1 MNTHYNTP
9 ADLSLALSRLSITN
23 PNIAFKASLP
33 GSLLYRYDPSS
44 VNEAKLYYGNDLVAP
59 HRLILIQEVS
69 APDAITGTHR
79 LNQVQGS
86 AIWAAAIRSNLMRAI
101 GFETIKGGYLAVRL
115 VDDVWFRFGRGH
127 GMISMGDDVLEF
139 VKAEDAV
146 QAAKELSKLFERQDV
161 ALKHW
166 RPTLNEIK
174 AEVDDVQ
181 PHRVNTPALLLY
193 SKERVCTRVARTKT
207 AWASGNARDFLV
219 SAKTALGMSH
229 DILEK
234 ASRGLERQLFDIA
247 QPLICNTRMNAALYP
262 GAHPSID
269 WPLLFGFRLISS
281 EGRVCLR
288 YKDRVI
294 YEDDLLNMRYWTLS
308 ALFRDN
314 GAEQNLLSLISD

>member
-9 ADLSLALSRLSITN
+9 ADVSLALSRLTITN

-33 GSLLYRYDPSS
+33 GGLLYHYDPAS

-59 HRLILIQEVS
+59 HRLILIKEVS

-101 GFETIKGGYLAVRL
+101 GFETVKGGYLAVRL

-127 GMISMGDDVLEF
+127 GMISRGDDVLEF
-139 VKAEDAV
+139 VKAEDV
-146 QAAKELSKLFERQDV
+146 LQAAKELSKLFERQDV

-166 RPTLNEIK
+166 RPILNEIK
-174 AEVDDVQ
+174 AEVDAVQ

-207 AWASGNARDFLV
+207 AWASGNGREFLRK
-219 SAKTALGMSH
+219 ATAAFGMSDSIVEDTH
-229 DILEK
+229 RLL
-234 ASRGLERQLFDIA
+234 SRQFHHIAHTLIFDA
-247 QPLICNTRMNAALYP
+247 RMRLDFKQDE
-262 GAHPSID
+262 HPSIN
-269 WPLLFGFRLISS
+269 WPLLFGFRIVSS
-281 EGRVCLR
+281 DGRFSLL

-294 YEDDLLNMRYWTLS
+294 YDNDLLNLNPWDMRD
-308 ALFRDN
+308 LFDPIR
-314 GAEQNLLSLISD
+314 AEESLLSWIND